1 MVPPGVFCFVFFFFF
16 SSSESSSTTDQR
28 ASSCLSSLLSD
39 CPMTCCPRTSF
50 LLPCFS
56 LALPASR
63 PQKFVPGRP
72 ASLLLPPGQDA
83 QGTSFWGTRVCW
95 GFICESFRQRVRFK
109 VECYTRN
116 GQRILSIQS
125 TAQRAQYLIFESNN
139 FNASVP
145 EPYIWSARRAKVSI
159 IDYNCSLIL
168 VLVQA
173 LKHYRK
179 GDPQY
184 EKRRRKTI
192 RLTTMK
198 LNRRRISLQT
208 RIFKWNTKVN

>member
-1 MVPPGVFCFVFFFFF
+1 MT
-16 SSSESSSTTDQR
+16 SAEIR
-28 ASSCLSSLLSD
+28 ARKSC
-39 CPMTCCPRTSF
+39 
-50 LLPCFS
+50 
-56 LALPASR
+56 PACSVR
-63 PQKFVPGRP
+63 
-72 ASLLLPPGQDA
+72 QDA
-83 QGTSFWGTRVCW
+83 QRTSFWGTRVCW
-95 GFICESFRQRVRFK
+95 GFICERFRQRVRFQ

-116 GQRILSIQS
+116 GQRILFVQS
-125 TAQRAQYLIFESNN
+125 TAQGAQYLIFESNN
-139 FNASVP
+139 FNATVP
-145 EPYIWSARRAKVSI
+145 EPYICSARRAKVSI
-159 IDYNCSLIL
+159 IDYDCSLIL

-173 LKHYRK
+173 LKHYRR